1 MKKFKIGYVFSDD
14 KSVVH
19 YVGGYGVDHED
30 AMRNF
35 AQNIKGLSFGVGA
48 VSCEEV
54 KEEE

>member
-14 KSVVH
+14 KSVIH
-19 YVGGYGVDHED
+19 YVDGYGIDHDD

-35 AQNIKGLSFGVGA
+35 AQNTKGLPFGVGA

-54 KEEE
+54 KP